1 MRSSAESKQSDQLC
15 LPCLACASA
24 LCFWEHEITRDGK
37 RWGERDGG
45 VREGL
50 TAGQGTGCD
59 LERNSLSPWRH
70 WVDDGF
76 DTKRKWACGLHLI
89 PCVLPSPASMFVF
102 GLEKRSTSLLAC
114 SCFDVL
120 LSYVLNRS
128 VYLSSNLLNSMLFF
142 VVVILH
148 VRLGVVKS
156 LSTVTN
162 VNISIAFNFF
172 PLKSS
177 WALFWEG

>member
-1 MRSSAESKQSDQLC
+1 MRSSAEPKQSDQLC
-15 LPCLACASA
+15 LPCLACTSA
-24 LCFWEHEITRDGK
+24 LCFREHEITRDGK
-37 RWGERDGG
+37 RRGERDGG

-70 WVDDGF
+70 WVHDGF

-89 PCVLPSPASMFVF
+89 PCVLPSPASKFVF

-114 SCFDVL
+114 SCFGVL

-142 VVVILH
+142 VVVSLH
-148 VRLGVVKS
+148 VRLGVAKS

-162 VNISIAFNFF
+162 VNIS
-172 PLKSS
+172 L
-177 WALFWEG
+177 